1 MISKCVI
8 TDFRMRLLNSFAS
21 RDQWP
26 RGSDRLF
33 VAFGLLTV
41 DRCDMSCGGRS
52 ASFDM
57 SQGYSLLPSF
67 SCPPPRRPP
76 SLNELYLVP
85 KET

>member
-1 MISKCVI
+1 MLSPYKIIKFLCEQESMAARERI
-8 TDFRMRLLNSFAS
+8 DSS
-21 RDQWP
+21 WH
-26 RGSDRLF
+26 
-33 VAFGLLTV
+33 VAYLPSAV
-41 DRCDMSCGGRS
+41 VRCDMSCGGRS

-67 SCPPPRRPP
+67 SCPPPPP